1 MRKLL
6 NMKRMLI
13 LLVVLLLAFSSVMGV
28 MAQDDDESSEGAET
42 SEVQE
47 EGDHAEDAEHA
58 EDEGDH
64 AEEASG
70 GGIEALGINTGF
82 LIAQIVNFGLILL
95 ILGAVLWR
103 PITNMLDSREMKI
116 AKGLED
122 AAAAA
127 NARRNAETEAEKIL
141 SQARAEAQKVI
152 EESRGQGDEV
162 AKTIEAAARS
172 EADKIRDDARIGI
185 EAERNQELA
194 GLRDQVKAISVAIAE
209 RLIGESMSTKKQN
222 DLISEF
228 FTRLPAGAKNVSGAV
243 TVVSAM
249 PLADAEQ
256 KKVKKELGTDD
267 VTFTV
272 DANILGGLI
281 VRTGDRVIDGSVRGG
296 LNELGSKLG

>member
-13 LLVVLLLAFSSVMGV
+13 LLAVLLLTFSAATGV
-28 MAQDDDESSEGAET
+28 LAQDDGDDGDHAET
-42 SEVQE
+42 EEVHEE
-47 EGDHAEDAEHA
+47 EGDHAE
-58 EDEGDH
+58 EGDH
-64 AEEASG
+64 GEESS

-82 LIAQIVNFGLILL
+82 LIAQIVNFGIILL
-95 ILGAVLWR
+95 ILGAILWR
-103 PITNMLDSREMKI
+103 PITNMLDSRATKI

-141 SQARAEAQKVI
+141 AQARSEAQKVI

-162 AKTIEAAARS
+162 AKTIEAEARAD
-172 EADKIRDDARIGI
+172 ADKIRDDARTGI

-209 RLIGESMSTKKQN
+209 RLIGSSMSDKKQN
-222 DLISEF
+222 ELISDF
-228 FTRLPAGAKNVSGAV
+228 FTNLPDGAKNVSGAV

-256 KKVKKELGTDD
+256 NKVKKELGTDD
-267 VTFTV
+267 ITFAV
-272 DANILGGLI
+272 DPNILGGLV

-296 LNELGSKLG
+296 LNELGSQLG